1 VQTGVVHR
9 SERQVALD
17 RTIVAAIVLG
27 LFAFYVS
34 IQAGVLVSRD
44 AHTMA
49 SVGRNLVQHG
59 SLHRY
64 LPGRPKA
71 WSPYGI
77 GVSLVTVPLWA
88 LQLHVAPHGEGWV
101 SSGNAVI
108 TAVTG
113 GFLYRCGVEI
123 GWRRTVAVITVL
135 VFGLLTMAPVYST
148 EMFSEPGVTLG
159 IVVTLLGLLL
169 WSRRS
174 RHGPWLVG
182 VGLSVAVL
190 FRTDSYVTVVLPTLV
205 LVPLFIPPRE
215 LRSTARRWLAPVAV
229 PLIVVSAWT
238 VVYNVIR
245 FRTAFV
251 TSYGGVSFTNP
262 LADGLYRQVLSPGKG
277 FFWYDPI
284 LLVGLF
290 GVVLLY
296 RRRRALAIAIAV
308 LSVTRVLVFAKWPF
322 PDGSVAWGPRFLVP
336 LCALLSLGVGEAIAR
351 SEKLSRGRRLWA
363 RGLIVVLGAAGAFV
377 NVLSLWVPYEQ
388 QHREFT
394 ARGTLPT
401 DHALALVEIQRRQA
415 LTYNRWSH
423 TPLRYAVTHLAHAS
437 RTGVGFPLRWWQ
449 GGWSVPGVTALVVAI
464 AALSFALRAAGHDSG
479 GLEMP

>member
-1 VQTGVVHR
+1 M
-9 SERQVALD
+9 
-17 RTIVAAIVLG
+17 AAIVLG

-44 AHTMA
+44 AKTMA
-49 SVGRNLVQHG
+49 SVGRNLWQHA

-64 LPGRPKA
+64 LPGHRKL

-77 GVSLVTVPLWA
+77 GVSLMTVPLWA
-88 LQLHVAPHGEGWV
+88 VQLRLAPHGQGWV

-113 GFLYRCGVEI
+113 GFLYRCGVEV
-123 GWRRTVAVITVL
+123 GWRRTVAVLTVL
-135 VFGLLTMAPVYST
+135 VFGLLTMAPMYST

-159 IVVTLLGLLL
+159 IVVALLGLLL

-182 VGLSVAVL
+182 AGLSVAVL
-190 FRTDSYVTVVLPTLV
+190 FRTDSFATVVLPCLV
-205 LVPLFIPPRE
+205 LVPLFVPPRE
-215 LRSTARRWLAPVAV
+215 LRATARRWLAPVAV
-229 PLIVVSAWT
+229 PLLVVSAWT
-238 VVYNVIR
+238 LGYNQVR
-245 FRTAFV
+245 FRKAFV
-251 TSYGGVSFTNP
+251 TSYGKVSFTNP
-262 LADGLYRQVLSPGKG
+262 LPDGVYRQVLSPGKG

-284 LLVGLF
+284 LIVGLV

-308 LSVTRVLVFAKWPF
+308 LSVVRVLVFAKWPF

-351 SEKLSRGRRLWA
+351 SGNLPRGRRLWA
-363 RGLIVVLGAAGAFV
+363 RGVIVVLGAAGAFV

-388 QHREFT
+388 QHRDYT
-394 ARGTLPT
+394 APNTLPT

-415 LTYNRWSH
+415 LTFNRWSH
-423 TPLRYAVTHLAHAS
+423 SPLHYAVTHLAHAS
-437 RTGVGFPLRWWQ
+437 RGDVGFPLRWWQ
-449 GGWSVPGVTALVVAI
+449 GGWSVPGITALAVAVG
-464 AALSFALRAAGHDSG
+464 ALSFALRAASREPAVVEAPPGAGSRHQTCACDA
-479 GLEMP
+479 LLVP